1 MKTARL
7 ASAAGGS
14 VGMETSSSGDVNQ
27 LWRIDPLED
36 GHHGLPLLGAPG
48 QLMLLGSLFGIGALC
63 LRAARPRG

>member
-7 ASAAGGS
+7 ASAAGDS

-36 GHHGLPLLGAPG
+36 GHHGLPLPLLGAPG
-48 QLMLLGSLFGIGALC
+48 HPGTHSQAMVLSRSPAGPAC
-63 LRAARPRG
+63 